1 LLPPCASPEEDR
13 MLPQVVC
20 CTLLSARLTARER
33 VVRGHEAMTALAFSS
48 LSLSRLASP
57 HCTIL

>member
-1 LLPPCASPEEDR
+1 

-33 VVRGHEAMTALAFSS
+33 VVRGHEAMTALAFAS